1 MYRLTRTPRPKTD
14 PRRIL
19 PAVLIVGATLSIA
32 CTGSGDDARRSA
44 DSADVGN
51 AEWELVEDLRLE
63 AEVEDFSLIGRLH
76 VGPRR
81 EIVVPEPQDSRMRV
95 YDSAG
100 TLVTIIGRSGEGPGE
115 FRHLGP
121 VYWAADTL
129 VVGDGRLARTT
140 YFLADGTVARTEAFR
155 FWNPNFDAGRPDST
169 FFAFG
174 PQAIDDEG
182 AMVGVAYL
190 RLRESAELVVLRV
203 PRDGTPRVV
212 AAPPQYEDER
222 WSVTISGLTNRVPF
236 AFQPQAEIASDGS
249 GFLFMTADQSTLDPN
264 YNLTLVRPTNDT
276 VFARSYAYPGEA
288 IPDSAM
294 ERGIADMVPENNL
307 ARRFRALGRER
318 APVVYGPADVTLGL
332 DGTIW
337 VELRPTD
344 RGTPVHVLSEAGD
357 PIGSLLL
364 PAQSRIR
371 QASLTHLWVTESDP
385 VGLASVVRYRVIRPN

>member
-1 MYRLTRTPRPKTD
+1 MYRLTRKPRSKTD
-14 PRRIL
+14 PRRIV
-19 PAVLIVGATLSIA
+19 PAVLTVGATLSIA

-44 DSADVGN
+44 NSTD
-51 AEWELVEDLRLE
+51 AEWELVEDLRLD
-63 AEVEDFSLIGRLH
+63 AEVEDFSLVGRLY

-100 TLVTIIGRSGEGPGE
+100 TLVTMIGRSGEGPGE
-115 FRHLGP
+115 FQHVGP

-155 FWNPNFDAGRPDST
+155 FWNPNFDVGRPDST

-182 AMVGVAYL
+182 AMLGVAYL
-190 RLRESAELVVLRV
+190 NLRESVELVVLRV
-203 PRDGTPRVV
+203 PPDGTPGVV
-212 AAPPQYEDER
+212 ASPPQYEDER

-249 GFLFMTADQSTLDPN
+249 GFLFMTADQSTLDPT

-276 VFARSYAYPGEA
+276 VFSRSYAYPGEA

-307 ARRFRALGRER
+307 ARRFRAGARER
-318 APVVYGPADVTLGL
+318 APVVYPPADVTLGL

-337 VELRPTD
+337 VELRRTD
-344 RGTPVHVLSEAGD
+344 RGTPVHVISEAGD

-364 PAQSRIR
+364 PARSRIR
-371 QASLTHLWVTESDP
+371 QASLTHLWVTESDEF
-385 VGLASVVRYRVIRPN
+385 GLASVVRYQVIRPG